1 MKKVLIG
8 AFSILLGYELSA
20 LFLELS
26 PFYYGLTVFLL
37 FFGLTIIAFRAK
49 EKLIF
54 SSLVILSFISVSLFT
69 VRYHSSDPYYTVR
82 NDLTLGMRQLEKLQ
96 KCPDSFEFVSALRD
110 QYDLTHKL
118 KHRQEEQ
125 KCIIWSAGPDE
136 TNDNAEI
143 VFDAQNLVYS
153 SKYLESSISPM
164 KRLFARDQIAKGDI
178 VVQCEPSIETNFRN
192 RGLKC
197 VFL

>member
-54 SSLVILSFISVSLFT
+54 SSLVILSFISVSLFM

-164 KRLFARDQIAKGDI
+164 KRLFARDQIAKGGRS
-178 VVQCEPSIETNFRN
+178 Q
-192 RGLKC
+192 K
-197 VFL
+197 